1 MIKLER
7 PSEKSNPDAVLS
19 DEELR
24 ELAKLEFDPDHSLL
38 ERWLELA
45 ETALKKHSRKQPE
58 RPD

>member
-24 ELAKLEFDPDHSLL
+24 ELAELEFDPDHSLL

-45 ETALKKHSRKQPE
+45 ETALKKHSREQPE